1 VSQSQSIQP
10 IGFHVSLSDDWIV
23 TAVSDNIG
31 EFLPRSAVELLG
43 QPITAVFSE
52 DAIHD
57 IRNRMALLRGDGI
70 EHLFRFPLTDEG
82 KAFDLAVYRKG
93 DGYGLDAERSDEHG
107 FGDSTGIV
115 LGMLAQVE
123 AADDVSLLCEQ
134 ATKQLRALTGFERV
148 VIVADGEMLGQSARA
163 PDQPFDP
170 SAMTAAEDVAIVDC
184 DGGEVS
190 ILTNGEFDVAEP
202 RSTLRSPTKDE
213 VRCLAALDARA
224 ALILPLTRDGQLW
237 GQVGCYHR
245 SARHVTAE
253 RRNIARLFAHIMSLR
268 IELAE
273 LRAKP

>member
-1 VSQSQSIQP
+1 
-10 IGFHVSLSDDWIV
+10 
-23 TAVSDNIG
+23 
-31 EFLPRSAVELLG
+31 
-43 QPITAVFSE
+43 
-52 DAIHD
+52 
-57 IRNRMALLRGDGI
+57 
-70 EHLFRFPLTDEG
+70 
-82 KAFDLAVYRKG
+82 
-93 DGYGLDAERSDEHG
+93 
-107 FGDSTGIV
+107 
-115 LGMLAQVE
+115 
-123 AADDVSLLCEQ
+123 
-134 ATKQLRALTGFERV
+134 V